1 MITNQWGIILQ
12 LVAIAYEFYLITQG
26 SPLWLARSIGVNPN
40 TIVTLLL
47 RLVPTFL
54 IALDS
59 CAEAGY
65 VLLLSGSR
73 KHFVFGEGPS
83 DSQADDDSD
92 IPGNAQLI
100 HMLQEDPQ
108 TLREAQRQLELISSG
123 VAQLEERILEF
134 ATEIDTNN
142 DQAN

>member
-1 MITNQWGIILQ
+1 MQ

-100 HMLQEDPQ
+100 HMLQEEELLL
-108 TLREAQRQLELISSG
+108 TTGSIQR
-123 VAQLEERILEF
+123 
-134 ATEIDTNN
+134 NN
-142 DQAN
+142 KTFMKQFCWTRSL